1 MNNKNLSDYD
11 ISLRGQLSVNLP
23 VTIIILLSTFGLS
36 MFLDVNFK
44 ISVLIGMV
52 LGWSYWS
59 FSVKKWIQWATK
71 NNVDEGRLVRIGKN
85 GLLVWGKNTVETV
98 TKYNKTPFV

>member
-1 MNNKNLSDYD
+1 MNKKNLSDYD

-23 VTIIILLSTFGLS
+23 VIIIIVFTAFGLS

-44 ISVLIGMV
+44 IALLIGMV

-71 NNVDEGRLVRIGKN
+71 NDVDVDRLVKIGKK
-85 GLLVWGKNTVETV
+85 GLLVWSKNTVETV
-98 TKYNKTPFV
+98 AKFNKTPFI